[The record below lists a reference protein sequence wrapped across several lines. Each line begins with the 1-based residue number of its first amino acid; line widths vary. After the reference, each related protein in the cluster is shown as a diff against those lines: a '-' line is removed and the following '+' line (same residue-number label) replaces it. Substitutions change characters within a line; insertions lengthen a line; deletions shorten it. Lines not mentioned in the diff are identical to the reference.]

1 MNIIKDLKWYFVAL
15 MILVLTFSLFAETDY
30 NSLGWSIGIVSSL
43 LVAFFV
49 FLGITKTD
57 SIGELFYFDSDDPNL
72 NSATNFLIPIAIFIF
87 GSIFININFSKRL
100 EEKIKKEG
108 VIATATIDSGFSE
121 TTQSSRSS
129 YTDHTLALTLTTDDN
144 VEHKLIAE
152 DISAEAYSKVGV
164 GLDVDIIYLKENPQI
179 FRVIVDDESIKKFK
193 HISNRDIEFKD
204 LEKLIALKEPGKLEK
219 ELNKLSS
226 GWQPHQS
233 DTPGISFVNLLKKE
247 AIFLNTTNGILMYMH
262 DNNDVTSRFEIPKE
276 RILKE
281 LKDSASIS
289 YELDK
294 YYIQK
299 QTEPNEEESNKISL
313 IEKVIMRTK

>member
-1 MNIIKDLKWYFVAL
+1 MNIKNLKWYFVAL
-15 MILVLTFSLFAETDY
+15 IILVLPFFLFPETDY
-30 NSLGWSIGIVSSL
+30 NSLGWSIGVVTSL

-49 FLGITKTD
+49 FLGITKMD
-57 SIGELFYFDSDDPNL
+57 SISELFYFDSDDSNL

-108 VIATATIDSGFSE
+108 VIAQATIDSGFSE

-164 GLDVDIIYLKENPQI
+164 GLDVEIIYLPKNPQI
-179 FRVIVDDESIKKFK
+179 FRVIIDDESVKKYK

-233 DTPGISFVNLLKKE
+233 ENPGISFVNLLKKE
-247 AIFLNTTNGILMYMH
+247 AIFLNTTDGILMYMH
-262 DNNDVTSRFEIPKE
+262 DQNNITSRFEIPKE

-281 LKDSASIS
+281 LSDSSAVS

-294 YYIQK
+294 YFIRK
-299 QTEPNEEESNKISL
+299 QTESKVGESNQFSV

>member
-1 MNIIKDLKWYFVAL
+1 MNIKNLKWYFVAL
-15 MILVLTFSLFAETDY
+15 IILVLPFFLFPETDY
-30 NSLGWSIGIVSSL
+30 NSLGWSIGVVTSL

-57 SIGELFYFDSDDPNL
+57 SISELFYFDADDPNV

-108 VIATATIDSGFSE
+108 VIAQATIDSGFSE

-164 GLDVDIIYLKENPQI
+164 GLDVEIIYLPKNPQI
-179 FRVIVDDESIKKFK
+179 FRVIIDDESVKKYK

-204 LEKLIALKEPGKLEK
+204 LEKLIVLKEPGKLEK

-233 DTPGISFVNLLKKE
+233 DNPGISFVNLLKKE
-247 AIFLNTTNGILMYMH
+247 AIFLNITDGILMYMH
-262 DNNDVTSRFEIPKE
+262 DQNNITSRFEIPKE

-281 LKDSASIS
+281 LSDSSAVS

-294 YYIQK
+294 YFIRK
-299 QTEPNEEESNKISL
+299 QTESKVGESNQFSV

>member
-1 MNIIKDLKWYFVAL
+1 MNIKNLKWYFVAL
-15 MILVLTFSLFAETDY
+15 IILILPFFLFPETDY
-30 NSLGWSIGIVSSL
+30 NSLGWSIGVVTSL

-49 FLGITKTD
+49 FLGITKMD
-57 SIGELFYFDSDDPNL
+57 SISELFYFDSDDSNL

-108 VIATATIDSGFSE
+108 VIAQATIDSGFSE

-164 GLDVDIIYLKENPQI
+164 GLDVEIIYLPKNPQI
-179 FRVIVDDESIKKFK
+179 FRVIIDDESVKKYK

-233 DTPGISFVNLLKKE
+233 ENPGISFVNLLKKE
-247 AIFLNTTNGILMYMH
+247 AIFLNTTDGILMYMH
-262 DNNDVTSRFEIPKE
+262 DQNNITSRFEIPKK

-281 LKDSASIS
+281 LSDSSAVS

-294 YYIQK
+294 YFIRK
-299 QTEPNEEESNKISL
+299 QTESKVGESNQFSV

>member
-1 MNIIKDLKWYFVAL
+1 MNIKNLKWYFVAL
-15 MILVLTFSLFAETDY
+15 IILVLPFFLFPETDY
-30 NSLGWSIGIVSSL
+30 NSLGWSIGVVTSL

-57 SIGELFYFDSDDPNL
+57 SISELFYFDADDPNV

-108 VIATATIDSGFSE
+108 VIAQATIDSGFSE

-164 GLDVDIIYLKENPQI
+164 GLDVEIIYLPKNPQI
-179 FRVIVDDESIKKFK
+179 FRVIIDDESVKKYK

-233 DTPGISFVNLLKKE
+233 DNPGISFVNLLKKE
-247 AIFLNTTNGILMYMH
+247 AIFLNITDGILMYMH
-262 DNNDVTSRFEIPKE
+262 DQNNITSRFEIPKE

-281 LKDSASIS
+281 LSDSSAVS

-294 YYIQK
+294 YFIRK
-299 QTEPNEEESNKISL
+299 QTESKVGESNQFSV

>member
-1 MNIIKDLKWYFVAL
+1 MNIKDLKWYFVAVV
-15 MILVLTFSLFAETDY
+15 ILVLPFFLFPETDY
-30 NSLGWSIGIVSSL
+30 NSLGWSIGVLTSL

-57 SIGELFYFDSDDPNL
+57 SISELFYFDADDPNV

-108 VIATATIDSGFSE
+108 VIAQATIDSGFSE

-164 GLDVDIIYLKENPQI
+164 GLDVEIIYLPKNPQI
-179 FRVIVDDESIKKFK
+179 FRVIIDDESVKKYK

-233 DTPGISFVNLLKKE
+233 DNPGISFVNLLKKE
-247 AIFLNTTNGILMYMH
+247 AIFLNITDGILMYMH
-262 DNNDVTSRFEIPKE
+262 DQNNITSRFEIPKE

-281 LKDSASIS
+281 LSDSSAVS

-294 YYIQK
+294 YFIRK
-299 QTEPNEEESNKISL
+299 QTESKVGESNQFSV
-313 IEKVIMRTK
+313 IEKVIIRTK

>member
-1 MNIIKDLKWYFVAL
+1 MNIKNLKWYFVAL
-15 MILVLTFSLFAETDY
+15 IILILPFFLFPETDY
-30 NSLGWSIGIVSSL
+30 NSLGWSIGVVTSL

-49 FLGITKTD
+49 FLGITKMD
-57 SIGELFYFDSDDPNL
+57 SISELFYFDSDDSNL

-108 VIATATIDSGFSE
+108 VIAQATIDSGFSE

-164 GLDVDIIYLKENPQI
+164 GLDVEIIYLPKNPQI
-179 FRVIVDDESIKKFK
+179 FRVIIDDESVKKYK

-233 DTPGISFVNLLKKE
+233 ENPGISFVNLLKKE
-247 AIFLNTTNGILMYMH
+247 AIFLNTTDGILMYMH
-262 DNNDVTSRFEIPKE
+262 DQNNITSRFEIPKE

-281 LKDSASIS
+281 LSDSSAVS

-294 YYIQK
+294 YFIRK
-299 QTEPNEEESNKISL
+299 QTESKVGESNQFSV

>member
-1 MNIIKDLKWYFVAL
+1 MNIKDLKWYFVAL
-15 MILVLTFSLFAETDY
+15 IILILPFFLFPETDY
-30 NSLGWSIGIVSSL
+30 NSLGWSIGVVTSL

-57 SIGELFYFDSDDPNL
+57 SISELFYFDADDPNV

-87 GSIFININFSKRL
+87 GSIFININFSNRL

-108 VIATATIDSGFSE
+108 VIAQATIDSGFSE

-164 GLDVDIIYLKENPQI
+164 GLDVEIIYLPKNPQI
-179 FRVIVDDESIKKFK
+179 FRVIIDDESVKKYK

-233 DTPGISFVNLLKKE
+233 DNPGISFVNLLKKE
-247 AIFLNTTNGILMYMH
+247 AIFLNTTDGILMYMH
-262 DNNDVTSRFEIPKE
+262 DQNNITSRFEIPKE

-281 LKDSASIS
+281 LTDSAAVS

-294 YYIQK
+294 YFIQK
-299 QTEPNEEESNKISL
+299 QTESKVGESNQFSV

>member
-1 MNIIKDLKWYFVAL
+1 MNIKNLKWYFVAL
-15 MILVLTFSLFAETDY
+15 IILVLPFFLFPETDY
-30 NSLGWSIGIVSSL
+30 NSLGWSIGVLTSL

-57 SIGELFYFDSDDPNL
+57 SISELFYFDADDPNV

-108 VIATATIDSGFSE
+108 VIAQATIDSGFSE

-164 GLDVDIIYLKENPQI
+164 GLDVEIIYLPKNPQI
-179 FRVIVDDESIKKFK
+179 FRVIIDDESVKKYK

-233 DTPGISFVNLLKKE
+233 DNPGISFVNLLKKE
-247 AIFLNTTNGILMYMH
+247 AIFLNITDGILMYMH
-262 DNNDVTSRFEIPKE
+262 DQNNITSRFEIPKE

-281 LKDSASIS
+281 LSDSSAVS

-294 YYIQK
+294 YFIRK
-299 QTEPNEEESNKISL
+299 QTESKVGESNQFSV

>member
-1 MNIIKDLKWYFVAL
+1 MNIIKDLKWYIVAL
-15 MILVLTFSLFAETDY
+15 IILVLTFSLFPETDY
-30 NSLGWSIGIVSSL
+30 NSLGWSIGVISSL

-57 SIGELFYFDSDDPNL
+57 SISELFYYDAEDPNL
-72 NSATNFLIPIAIFIF
+72 NSATNFLIPIAVFIF

-108 VIATATIDSGFSE
+108 VIAQATIDSGFAE
-121 TTQSSRSS
+121 TTQSSNSR

-152 DISAEAYSKVGV
+152 DISEEAYSKVGV
-164 GLDVDIIYLKENPQI
+164 GLDVEIIYLPKNPQI
-179 FRVIVDDESIKKFK
+179 FRVIIDNESVKKYK

>member
-1 MNIIKDLKWYFVAL
+1 MNIKDLKWYFVAL
-15 MILVLTFSLFAETDY
+15 VILVLPFFLFPETDY
-30 NSLGWSIGIVSSL
+30 NSLGWSIGVVTSL

-57 SIGELFYFDSDDPNL
+57 AISELFYFDPDDPNV
-72 NSATNFLIPIAIFIF
+72 NSAISFLIPIAIFIF
-87 GSIFININFSKRL
+87 GSIFININFSNRL
-100 EEKIKKEG
+100 EDKIKKEG
-108 VIATATIDSGFSE
+108 VIAQATIDSGFSE

-164 GLDVDIIYLKENPQI
+164 GLDVEIIYLPKNPQI
-179 FRVIVDDESIKKFK
+179 FRVIIDDESVKKYK

-204 LEKLIALKEPGKLEK
+204 LEKLIALKEPAKLEK

-226 GWQPHQS
+226 GWQSHQS
-233 DTPGISFVNLLKKE
+233 DNPGISFVNLLKKE
-247 AIFLNTTNGILMYMH
+247 AIFLNTTDGVLMYMH
-262 DNNDVTSRFEIPKE
+262 DQNNITNRFEIPKE

-281 LKDSASIS
+281 LSDSSAVS

-294 YYIQK
+294 YFIRK
-299 QTEPNEEESNKISL
+299 QTESKIGESNQFSV

>member
-1 MNIIKDLKWYFVAL
+1 MNIKNLKWYFVAL
-15 MILVLTFSLFAETDY
+15 IILVLPFFLFPETDY
-30 NSLGWSIGIVSSL
+30 NSLGWSIGVVTSL

-49 FLGITKTD
+49 FLGITKMD
-57 SIGELFYFDSDDPNL
+57 SISELFYFDSDDSNV

-108 VIATATIDSGFSE
+108 VIAQATIDSGFSE

-164 GLDVDIIYLKENPQI
+164 GLDVEIIYLPKNPQI
-179 FRVIVDDESIKKFK
+179 FRVIIDDESVKKYK

-233 DTPGISFVNLLKKE
+233 ENPGISFVNLLKKE
-247 AIFLNTTNGILMYMH
+247 AIFLNTTDGILMYMH
-262 DNNDVTSRFEIPKE
+262 DQNNITSRFEIPKE

-281 LKDSASIS
+281 LSDSSAVS

-294 YYIQK
+294 YFIRK
-299 QTEPNEEESNKISL
+299 QTESKVGESNQFSV

>member
-1 MNIIKDLKWYFVAL
+1 
-15 MILVLTFSLFAETDY
+15 
-30 NSLGWSIGIVSSL
+30 
-43 LVAFFV
+43 
-49 FLGITKTD
+49 
-57 SIGELFYFDSDDPNL
+57 LFY
-72 NSATNFLIPIAIFIF
+72 PIAIFIF
-87 GSIFININFSKRL
+87 GSIFININFSNRL
-100 EEKIKKEG
+100 EDKIKKEG
-108 VIATATIDSGFSE
+108 VIAQATIDSGFSE

-164 GLDVDIIYLKENPQI
+164 GLDVEIIYLPKNPQI
-179 FRVIVDDESIKKFK
+179 FRVIIDDESVKKYK

-204 LEKLIALKEPGKLEK
+204 LEKLIALKEPAKLEK

-226 GWQPHQS
+226 GWQSHQS
-233 DTPGISFVNLLKKE
+233 DNPGISFVNLLKKE
-247 AIFLNTTNGILMYMH
+247 AIFLNTTDGVLMYMH
-262 DNNDVTSRFEIPKE
+262 DQNNITNRFEIPKE

-281 LKDSASIS
+281 LSDSSAVS

-294 YYIQK
+294 YFIRK
-299 QTEPNEEESNKISL
+299 QTESKIGESNQFSV